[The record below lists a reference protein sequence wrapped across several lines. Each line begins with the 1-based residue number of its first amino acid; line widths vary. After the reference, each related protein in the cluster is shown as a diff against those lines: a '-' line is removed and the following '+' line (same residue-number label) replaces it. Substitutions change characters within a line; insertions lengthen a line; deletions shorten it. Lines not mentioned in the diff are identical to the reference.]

1 VRSGGSGL
9 ALLARG
15 ELSEVAVIIS
25 LPAAYIVS
33 IVILVVQVHV
43 AMRKVK
49 ERYGNIH
56 LVVEHLALARLGL
69 GDEALVEDIEDILA
83 DILELRLDLLAV
95 LADDADVL
103 LRALG
108 LLFLLDAGDDA
119 PRSTTSA
126 DHVLVGHGEQVT
138 LVNRKFAADLV
149 CLR

>member
-1 VRSGGSGL
+1 MRSGGSGL

-25 LPAAYIVS
+25 LPARHIVR
-33 IVILVVQVHV
+33 IVVLNAQAHIAL
-43 AMRKVK
+43 RKMK
-49 ERYGNIH
+49 ECYGNVH

-69 GDEALVEDIEDILA
+69 GDEALVKDIEDILA
-83 DILELRLDLLAV
+83 DILELCLDLLAV

-119 PRSTTSA
+119 PRGTTSA

-138 LVNRKFAADLV
+138 LVDRKFAADLV